1 MFYNMFVSML
11 AEFAL
16 LFHTFFRNDP
26 PGKAPRRGAV
36 LHVLTAEPLAPR
48 RGAVLLKKALALSM
62 QGYRNLTDV
71 ELMF

>member
-16 LFHTFFRNDP
+16 LFQTFFRNDP
-26 PGKAPRRGAV
+26 P
-36 LHVLTAEPLAPR
+36 AEAPR

-62 QGYRNLTDV
+62 QDARLSEFDRC
-71 ELMF
+71 